1 MARRTLVT
9 CQRVSQK
16 HLENHWH
23 GWATCIVWTIVKCFT
38 TLEPQSHKI
47 CILLHTWLPTEHHLR
62 EEGAGPRDCP
72 GPLLVSPNLVSWEF
86 FKGQRNTRQRIPPHP
101 VTQIQAFPG
110 IFPIQGV
117 TWPSLW
123 PLPSLGLCY
132 LHGHMITRGL
142 AVPALLTFHVGVTV
156 GGATR

>member
-86 FKGQRNTRQRIPPHP
+86 FKGQRNTRQRIPSHP

-110 IFPIQGV
+110 IFQSKVSRGPPSGPSHPLDYVTYMV
-117 TWPSLW
+117 TWSHVVLLSP
-123 PLPSLGLCY
+123 PFLPS
-132 LHGHMITRGL
+132 M
-142 AVPALLTFHVGVTV
+142 
-156 GGATR
+156 